1 MTNTMFDKSAQTIAI
16 MEFLK
21 TVSIG
26 EVIGYDKI
34 SDLISQP
41 IQQNRHYL
49 YSAMRSLQSD
59 GLSFGTVR
67 GMGVKR
73 LSAEEVP
80 TIGDNA
86 IIRIRRSSRNARKKM
101 QVISRMNDVDNST
114 RVRVNATVSI
124 LGVIEH
130 FSNGKSVK
138 DAEKV
143 SSADANNPIP
153 PMKLLDALRR

>member
-1 MTNTMFDKSAQTIAI
+1 MTNTLFDKSAQTVAI

-86 IIRIRRSSRNARKKM
+86 IIPS
-101 QVISRMNDVDNST
+101 
-114 RVRVNATVSI
+114 
-124 LGVIEH
+124 G
-130 FSNGKSVK
+130 
-138 DAEKV
+138 
-143 SSADANNPIP
+143 IP
-153 PMKLLDALRR
+153 YRCDRYR